1 MSGRLH
7 VELNLVVF
15 KCHIVESS
23 DDSWPENI
31 IIDLLSLGCAG
42 PHVVGMLDVAN
53 QRAAH
58 DIVTAAKDP
67 CFPERVL
74 VWSIA
79 AEIERA
85 AKSES

>member
-1 MSGRLH
+1 
-7 VELNLVVF
+7 
-15 KCHIVESS
+15 
-23 DDSWPENI
+23 
-31 IIDLLSLGCAG
+31 
-42 PHVVGMLDVAN
+42 MLDVAN

-85 AKSES
+85 AKSESLAPHCSIPKSKNRLQE